1 MSQYDVAVIGGG
13 PGGYVAAI
21 RCAQLG
27 MRVSVIERDALGGLC
42 LNWGCIPSKA
52 LLRNAEVVHLFRRAA
67 DWGVTTGEIAVDFGA
82 AVKRSRSIVNR
93 MVKGVEYLMR
103 KHEIDVIKGSA
114 YLRGPGRIE
123 VRPQGETV
131 EARQV
136 IIATGARN
144 RTFPNM
150 PVDGETVI
158 TSTEGMVL
166 PEVPQKVILVGG
178 GPVGVEFAYVFWA
191 YGADVTIVEMLD
203 HLLPFEDAE
212 SSAQL
217 ERQYG
222 KYGIN
227 ILTQTRVET
236 VEVDNG
242 SATVRVTSPSGS
254 QTLQADKVL
263 IGVGFQGNTED
274 LGLEALGVETERGFI
289 RVTPQRRTNVP
300 GVWAVG
306 DVTGP
311 PLLAHVAMAEGVIA
325 AEDIGGQSPPALDYV
340 QMPRATYC
348 QPQVASIGLTEE
360 AAGADGRA
368 VKVGRFPLRANG
380 KALALG
386 DHEGFAK
393 VVIDA
398 QTEEFLGVHLV
409 GPDVT
414 ELLGELS
421 LARTLEATAV
431 EMGLAVHPHPSLSEV
446 IKEAALAAR
455 GEAIHV

>member
-1 MSQYDVAVIGGG
+1 
-13 PGGYVAAI
+13 
-21 RCAQLG
+21 
-27 MRVSVIERDALGGLC
+27 
-42 LNWGCIPSKA
+42 
-52 LLRNAEVVHLFRRAA
+52 
-67 DWGVTTGEIAVDFGA
+67 
-82 AVKRSRSIVNR
+82 
-93 MVKGVEYLMR
+93 
-103 KHEIDVIKGSA
+103 
-114 YLRGPGRIE
+114 
-123 VRPQGETV
+123 
-131 EARQV
+131 
-136 IIATGARN
+136 
-144 RTFPNM
+144 
-150 PVDGETVI
+150 
-158 TSTEGMVL
+158 MVL

-289 RVTPQRRTNVP
+289 RVTPQRRTNMP
-300 GVWAVG
+300 GVWAIG